1 MIVNLRL
8 SLEATRYQI
17 TTKDNRSNCK
27 SIQQFWSLRQYII
40 ISHYLYD
47 VDYALLI
54 FKVNEDS
61 RVQFDSMGAKY
72 VLSSKLVGTE
82 LRIYSNHVNSR
93 KLFILF

>member
-1 MIVNLRL
+1 M
-8 SLEATRYQI
+8 ATQWVSATFSDFTVI
-17 TTKDNRSNCK
+17 IICII